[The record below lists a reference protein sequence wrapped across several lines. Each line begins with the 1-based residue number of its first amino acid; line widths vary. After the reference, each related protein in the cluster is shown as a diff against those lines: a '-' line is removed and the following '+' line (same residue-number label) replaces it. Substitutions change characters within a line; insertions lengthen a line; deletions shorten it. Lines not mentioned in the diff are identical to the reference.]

1 MTSLDRDDY
10 EDSAMR
16 FIYWLLFRWDKGN
29 AIIKLFL
36 FSVLVLLIDFTVY
49 PGFAALVD
57 AAISAVFGY
66 TLLAVLL
73 VILLL
78 LSLVPF
84 APTAAGIADRAGVI
98 ELSPAQQAVRR
109 VFAFVFSDIPEF
121 LEAVYE
127 ALLKSN

>member
-1 MTSLDRDDY
+1 MGFT
-10 EDSAMR
+10 
-16 FIYWLLFRWDKGN
+16 YWLLFRWDKGN

-57 AAISAVFGY
+57 AAIGAVFGY
-66 TLLAVLL
+66 TLLAVLF

-78 LSLVPF
+78 VALVPF
-84 APTAAGIADRAGVI
+84 APTAVGIADRAGVI

-109 VFAFVFSDIPEF
+109 VLAFVFSDIPEF